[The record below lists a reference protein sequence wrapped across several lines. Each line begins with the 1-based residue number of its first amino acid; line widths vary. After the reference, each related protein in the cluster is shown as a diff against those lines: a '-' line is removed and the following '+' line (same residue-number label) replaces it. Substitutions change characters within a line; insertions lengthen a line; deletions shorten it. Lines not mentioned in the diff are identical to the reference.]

1 MFPLFR
7 LSTFISF
14 LILTGTC
21 VLILEFT
28 LDREWYLPF
37 QKFRYKLVKLVD
49 ELLDIFSKQDFYF
62 TFDGQ
67 MIVLEDY
74 LEIRPENEEKLLHL
88 IREGNISVGPWYLLP
103 DIWLVGQESLIRN
116 LEYSFDLAKEFN
128 IPLMNTGYLPD
139 MFGHSRAIP
148 QIIGDLTD
156 FKALVVW
163 RGVPPEINT
172 VPFIWRSDKAA
183 KTSMTTIYL
192 PFGYGNASNLPEEKS
207 RLSDEIINLVTQL
220 QPFSPVP
227 AYLLNYGTDHTV
239 PNAKIASAL
248 QHFQIEGNKEVFMG
262 ILDDFVS
269 KLLQLMEENEYTPPE
284 YIGELRSA
292 ARAHLL
298 QDTYS
303 ARMWIKQ
310 WNQKVEDLL
319 TRYAEPLNTYTYY
332 FRNKEYPT
340 SFLAQAWKWHLRNQ
354 PHDSICGCSVDQ
366 THEEMKFRYSY
377 AESITESIIEEALGV
392 LEAAVTPAD
401 ESSILVFNPT
411 NCADLPIY
419 FEVKVPVKNPIRK
432 LITSDGVEYEV
443 QSLMSSSDK
452 VWEMTVGSTKLKA
465 LMKMLPGRQIMG
477 LYINEVNFFDGEP
490 PEICEVHLIVANKPI
505 GTMDA
510 GALKKNLLEK
520 INSKRYK
527 KFHILVT
534 REPEQIY
541 ASLIPL
547 TPWGFS
553 KIIPSSEQLVSKLSK
568 TLSYSK
574 DSVNNDFYNI
584 TFHKDGSFDLIDKVN
599 DITYHRL
606 HQFEDWGDRGD
617 EYTFGRL
624 GPELVKI
631 TDVKR
636 IVKESGPLFCEI
648 KQIMNLNVFQE
659 VDSTREKR
667 IGKAKIPVTTTFR
680 FYRDISR
687 IDIRTNIT
695 NMAKDHRLRIC
706 FDLPYTSQ
714 HTFTATHFGYIKRLG
729 DPVGDETYIEKPSGI
744 QPQKRFI
751 RVEKENGEGAI
762 TVMNQGLPEV
772 ELVKGSRLAITLIRS
787 VGWLSRSGIPERP
800 EHAGPYYAT
809 PGAQELNEDYSFN
822 YSFITHSKDE
832 PFSRIADH
840 SEVFSLVP
848 MTSYLNQAKPRKD
861 LTPIIRVRNPDIRIS
876 SLRVRQ
882 GRVCATIFNMSNKT
896 IKSQIKF
903 SKTLSELSEIRIDG
917 SEKNRIEFSGNE
929 IELAFNPFEIK
940 LCTLK

>member
-1 MFPLFR
+1 MDTTNNEQSHPIEYVYIVPH
-7 LSTFISF
+7 THW
-14 LILTGTC
+14 
-21 VLILEFT
+21 
-28 LDREWYLPF
+28 DREWYLPF

-49 ELLDIFSKQDFYF
+49 KLLEIFSNQDFYF

-74 LEIRPENEEKLLHL
+74 LEIRPENKEKLLHL
-88 IREGNISVGPWYLLP
+88 IREGNISIGPWYLLP

-116 LEYSFDLAKEFN
+116 LEYCLDLAKEFN

-148 QIIGDLTD
+148 QIMGDLTD

-192 PFGYGNASNLPEEKS
+192 PFGYGNASNLPDDNSK
-207 RLSDEIINLVTQL
+207 LSDEIINLVTQL

-227 AYLLNYGTDHTV
+227 AYLLNHGTDHTV
-239 PNAKIASAL
+239 PNGKVASAL
-248 QHFQIEGNKEVFMG
+248 QHVQIEGKRVFLG
-262 ILDDFVS
+262 VLDDFVQ
-269 KLLQLMEENEYTPPE
+269 KLLQLIEQQKYTPPE

-332 FRNKEYPT
+332 IRNKEYPT

-392 LEAAVTPAD
+392 LEATVTPTD

-411 NCADLPIY
+411 NCADTPLY
-419 FEVKVPVKNPIRK
+419 FEVKVPEKSPIRK

-443 QSLMSSSDK
+443 QSLISSSDK
-452 VWEMTVGSTKLKA
+452 VWEMTVGSAKLKA

-477 LYINEVNFFDGEP
+477 LYINDVNFFDGDT
-490 PEICEVHLIVANKPI
+490 PEICEVHLLVADKPI
-505 GTMDA
+505 GDMDA

-520 INSKRYK
+520 IDSKKYK

-534 REPEQIY
+534 REPERMY
-541 ASLIPL
+541 ASLMPL

-553 KIIPSSEQLVSKLSK
+553 RIIPSSEPIVSNSYK
-568 TLSYSK
+568 TFSYSK
-574 DSVNNDFYNI
+574 DSVNNDYYEI
-584 TFHKDGSFDLIDKVN
+584 TFYKDGTFDLIDKVN
-599 DITYHRL
+599 NNTYHKL

-624 GPELVKI
+624 GPELVKVS
-631 TDVKR
+631 DVKR
-636 IVKESGPLFCEI
+636 IVNASGLLFCEI
-648 KQIMNLNVFQE
+648 KQTMNLNIFQE
-659 VDSTREKR
+659 VDLAREKR
-667 IGKAKIPVTTTFR
+667 IGKTTIPVNTTFR
-680 FYRDISR
+680 FYRDIPR
-687 IDIRTNIT
+687 IDIKTIINNT
-695 NMAKDHRLRIC
+695 AKDHRLRIC
-706 FDLPYTSQ
+706 FDLPYKSK
-714 HTFTATHFGYIKRLG
+714 HTFTDTHFGYIKRFG

-751 RVEKENGEGAI
+751 RVENENTEGAI

-772 ELVKGSRLAITLIRS
+772 ELVKGSRIAITLIRS

-809 PGAQELNEDYSFN
+809 PGAQELNQEYTFN

-840 SEVFSLVP
+840 SEAFSLTP
-848 MTSYLNQAKPRKD
+848 LASYLNHAQPKEEY
-861 LTPIIRVRNPDIRIS
+861 LTPIIRVNNPNIRIS

-882 GRVCATIFNMSNKT
+882 GKVYATIFNLSDEI
-896 IKSQIKF
+896 IKLHMQF
-903 SKTLSELSEIRIDG
+903 SKILSELREIRIDG
-917 SEKNRIEFSGNE
+917 SEKARIELSGKEVE
-929 IELAFNPFEIK
+929 ILFNPFEIK
-940 LCTLK
+940 LCAFK

>member
-1 MFPLFR
+1 M
-7 LSTFISF
+7 
-14 LILTGTC
+14 
-21 VLILEFT
+21 LEFT
-28 LDREWYLPF
+28 PNREWYLPF
-37 QKFRYKLVKLVD
+37 QKFRYKLVSLVD
-49 ELLDIFSKQDFYF
+49 ELLEILSKQQFYF

-67 MIVLEDY
+67 TIVLEDY
-74 LEIRPENEEKLLHL
+74 LEIRPENKEKLLDH

-116 LEYSFDLAKEFN
+116 LEYSFDFAKENN
-128 IPLMNTGYLPD
+128 IPLMNIGYLPD

-148 QIIGDLTD
+148 QLMGDLTD

-172 VPFIWRSDKAA
+172 VPFIWRSDNAA

-192 PFGYGNASNLPEEKS
+192 PFGYGNAANLPEDGS
-207 RLSDEIINLVTQL
+207 QLSDEIINLVNQL
-220 QPFSPVP
+220 KPFSPVP
-227 AYLLNYGTDHTV
+227 AYLLNHGTDHQV
-239 PNAKIASAL
+239 PNGKVVSAL
-248 QHFQIEGNKEVFMG
+248 QHVQIEGKQIFLG
-262 ILDDFVS
+262 ILDDFVA
-269 KLLQLMEENEYTPPE
+269 KLLQLVEEEEYTPPE

-303 ARMWIKQ
+303 SRMWIKQ

-332 FRNKEYPT
+332 YINKEYPT
-340 SFLAQAWKWHLRNQ
+340 SFLSQAWKWHLRNQ

-377 AESITESIIEEALGV
+377 AESITESIIEEALGI
-392 LEAAVTPAD
+392 LEAAVTPAE

-419 FEVKVPVKNPIRK
+419 FQVKAPVRNPIRK
-432 LITSDGVEYEV
+432 LITPDGVEYEV
-443 QSLMSSSDK
+443 QPLISSSDK

-490 PEICEVHLIVANKPI
+490 PEICEVHLLVADRPI
-505 GTMDA
+505 GDMDA
-510 GALKKNLLEK
+510 GTLKKSLLER

-541 ASLIPL
+541 ASLMPL

-553 KIIPSSEQLVSKLSK
+553 KIIPSFEPMVSDSSK
-568 TLSYSK
+568 SLLCSK
-574 DSVNNDFYNI
+574 SSVNNDFYDI
-584 TFHKDGSFDLIDKVN
+584 TFHKDGTFNLIDKKN

-624 GPELVKI
+624 GPELVKVS
-631 TDVKR
+631 DVKR
-636 IVKESGPLFCEI
+636 IVEASGPLFCEI
-648 KQIMNLNVFQE
+648 NQIMNLNVFQE

-667 IGKAKIPVTTTFR
+667 IGKVIIPVNTTFR

-687 IDIRTNIT
+687 IDIRTHIINT
-695 NMAKDHRLRIC
+695 AKDHRIRIC
-706 FDLPYTSQ
+706 FDLPYKSQ
-714 HTFTATHFGYIKRLG
+714 YTFTATHFGYIKRLG
-729 DPVGDETYIEKPSGI
+729 DPIGDETYIEKPSGI

-751 RVEKENGEGAI
+751 RVENENGRGAI

-772 ELVKGSRLAITLIRS
+772 ELVKGSRLAITLVRS

-809 PGAQELNEDYSFN
+809 PDAQELNEEYSFN

-840 SEVFSLVP
+840 SETFSLVP
-848 MTSYLNQAKPRKD
+848 ITSYLNHAKPRD
-861 LTPIIRVRNPDIRIS
+861 DYLSPIIRVKNPNIRIS
-876 SLRVRQ
+876 SLRVRK
-882 GRVCATIFNMSNKT
+882 GRIYATIFNISDKT
-896 IKSQIKF
+896 IKLQIQF
-903 SKTLSELSEIRIDG
+903 SKILSELREIRIDG
-917 SEKNRIEFSGNE
+917 SEKTRIELFGNKVE
-929 IELAFNPFEIK
+929 ISINPFEIK
-940 LCTLK
+940 LFTFI